1 MNDYS
6 QRCTLRFL
14 YGIIDI
20 MITNPPIGSEFDFPY
35 HLASDDCPGE
45 VFINMIRNQKISFD
59 YRYDQGHII
68 SNAMLEILSEM
79 KLAKTYCKSISFN
92 YKGGRKTTKDYSLLF
107 FPHIKLVDY
116 ASSSF
121 YDVVEGESAIAK
133 EISFIEDTVKYD
145 VFELESSMRLGG
157 MLVINEKV
165 VMKLRNNDFTGF
177 KIIPINEALEHYCK
191 DFFFDIHRVLK
202 KNKIKLP

>member
-1 MNDYS
+1 
-6 QRCTLRFL
+6 
-14 YGIIDI
+14 
-20 MITNPPIGSEFDFPY
+20 
-35 HLASDDCPGE
+35 
-45 VFINMIRNQKISFD
+45 
-59 YRYDQGHII
+59 
-68 SNAMLEILSEM
+68 M
-79 KLAKTYCKSISFN
+79 KLAKTYCKRISFN
-92 YKGGRKTTKDYSLLF
+92 YKGGRKTTKDYSLLL
-107 FPHIKLVDY
+107 FPYIKLVDY

-165 VMKLRNNDFTGF
+165 VMKLRNSDFTGF